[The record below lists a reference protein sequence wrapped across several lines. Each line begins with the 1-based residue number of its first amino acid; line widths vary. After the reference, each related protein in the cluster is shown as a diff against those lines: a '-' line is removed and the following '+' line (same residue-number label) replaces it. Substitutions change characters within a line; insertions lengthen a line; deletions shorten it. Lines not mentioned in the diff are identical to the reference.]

1 MLLSICLLQI
11 NHVCPNLHTPV
22 QLFAFN
28 MRVHVFM
35 CLFVCVCELK
45 HFHLFSFLFFAI
57 APELD
62 SFSHLRFI
70 ESSVAVLTRRNHN
83 KRNCFYLWPRKKY
96 FPFFQINLIEDPFRA
111 FDFSTCTNMEEMI
124 RLHLKTI
131 EERKRSAICLSNRKT
146 KTFKTNCI
154 NYADKII
161 QLQISKLFA
170 SLIMIY
176 TWYWMRL

>member
-35 CLFVCVCELK
+35 CLFACVCELK

-83 KRNCFYLWPRKKY
+83 KRNCFYLWPRKKI
-96 FPFFQINLIEDPFRA
+96 FFHFFKSIWLKIRFARLIFQHAQTWKKWSVCIWKQSKREKEARSVYRTEKQKLLKQI
-111 FDFSTCTNMEEMI
+111 
-124 RLHLKTI
+124 
-131 EERKRSAICLSNRKT
+131 
-146 KTFKTNCI
+146 
-154 NYADKII
+154 
-161 QLQISKLFA
+161 A
-170 SLIMIY
+170 SIMQ
-176 TWYWMRL
+176 TR